1 MAEGLN
7 LARLWRDMLALCR
20 LAPHEHVAVLTS
32 AAKPSP
38 YATHALLAAE
48 AAGASATLLQVSDLN
63 NLPPAAMAA
72 ILKSDLLIDLAFSHD
87 ARVFGSLGNGLRV
100 LVAVEPPEILARM
113 FPTMED
119 RRRCLAAQHRLGYAK
134 TMHVVSDAG
143 TDITFGLGE
152 FPSKCQYGFADEKGR
167 WDQWPGAFVY
177 TFPNEGSSNG
187 TVVLDRGDILFPMK
201 SYLQAPVRLTVKDGF
216 ITDISG
222 GLDADFIKD
231 VLESYKDPN
240 VYAISHIGWGLSAN
254 GRWNTL
260 GFYDKAG
267 TEGQDGRA
275 FYGNFL
281 FSTGPNSGGGG
292 KRSTPCHLD
301 IPMRNTSVFL
311 DNQAIVLRG
320 EVMPDDQRVPAPAA
334 LAAE

>member
-1 MAEGLN
+1 MAEAVN
-7 LARLWRDMLALCR
+7 LARMWRDMLELCR
-20 LAPHEHVAVLTS
+20 LGPDEHVVVLNHS
-32 AAKPSP
+32 ARPSP

-48 AAGASATLLQVSDLN
+48 ATGASATLLQVADPSK
-63 NLPPAAMAA
+63 LPPAAIAA
-72 ILKSDLLIDLAFSHD
+72 IRQSSLLIDLAFSHD
-87 ARVFGSLGNGLRV
+87 SRVFASLKDGLRV

-113 FPTMED
+113 FPTMDD
-119 RRRCLAAQHRLGYAK
+119 RRRCIAARHRLGYAK
-134 TMHVVSDAG
+134 TMQVVSDAG

-152 FPSKCQYGFADEKGR
+152 FEAKCQYGFPDEKGR

-187 TVVLDRGDILFPMK
+187 VVVLDRGDILFPMK

-231 VLESYKDPN
+231 VLDSYKDPN
-240 VYAISHIGWGLSAN
+240 VYAISHLGWGLSAN
-254 GRWNTL
+254 GRWNNL

-281 FSTGPNSGGGG
+281 FSTGPNSSGGG
-292 KRSTPCHLD
+292 KRHTPCHID
-301 IPMRNTSVFL
+301 IPMRNCSVFL

-320 EVMPDDQRVPAPAA
+320 EVMPEDQRVAQPA